1 MDRYVTG
8 AVIRR
13 LRENKQMTQEDLA
26 LQEGVRKVNLAV
38 LLLFGSKFLPR
49 GFPSCTP
56 FPGFCHIHPPRTS
69 FSIPLPPCLVSGM
82 PCSSCGQTSA
92 CCTHLLPVH

>member
-26 LQEGVRKVNLAV
+26 QKIHVTGKAVSKWETGVSLR
-38 LLLFGSKFLPR
+38 
-49 GFPSCTP
+49 
-56 FPGFCHIHPPRTS
+56 
-69 FSIPLPPCLVSGM
+69 
-82 PCSSCGQTSA
+82 
-92 CCTHLLPVH
+92 